1 MRGQVCEER
10 EPYARNL
17 RRSQTNAERKL
28 WSLLRDRRLAGFK
41 FRRQHPVGPF
51 IVDFCCTEVK
61 VIVELDGG
69 HHALT
74 HDSDMARSGYLAGQG
89 YRVLRFWNN
98 EVLGN
103 TSGVLER
110 IVEALTLNRRSP
122 LTLPSPQRGEGIGI
136 VMNTAERRVYTVS
149 ELTASIKTTLE
160 EGFPMMWVEGEI
172 SNLRTPGSGHAYFT
186 LKDEGAQISAVLF
199 RGRGR
204 RVRFELEDG
213 MQVLAFG
220 GLDVYA
226 ARGQYQLVVEMMEPK
241 GLGALQLAFEQ
252 LKRKLEAEGL
262 FEEARKRPLPAFP
275 RVIGIVTSP
284 TGAAIRDMLNII
296 GRRFAD
302 LHILI
307 TPVRVQGDEA
317 PGEIVQALVHLQEIA
332 NLDVIIVG
340 RGGGSIEDLWAFNDE
355 RVARALAACRV
366 PVISAVGHETD
377 FTIADFVADLRA
389 PTPSGAAEL
398 VVREKLAVME
408 TLADLY
414 ARLKQAMTAEVSAR
428 RERVDFLLRRRVLT
442 DPARALRDVYRR
454 LDDLQGRL
462 RLGLRASQRHITHRV
477 ALATGALRSRS
488 PLSRIAAASALL
500 SQLRVRLASSAA
512 HNAKTSRARFA
523 EAVGRLESL
532 SPLGVLARS
541 YSVTR
546 LPSGEVVRSATQ
558 VGVGD
563 ALEILL
569 HHGALG
575 ARVTEVRE
583 RDERHQV

>member
-1 MRGQVCEER
+1 M
-10 EPYARNL
+10 
-17 RRSQTNAERKL
+17 NA
-28 WSLLRDRRLAGFK
+28 
-41 FRRQHPVGPF
+41 
-51 IVDFCCTEVK
+51 
-61 VIVELDGG
+61 
-69 HHALT
+69 
-74 HDSDMARSGYLAGQG
+74 
-89 YRVLRFWNN
+89 
-98 EVLGN
+98 
-103 TSGVLER
+103 
-110 IVEALTLNRRSP
+110 
-122 LTLPSPQRGEGIGI
+122 
-136 VMNTAERRVYTVS
+136 AERRVYTVS

-428 RERVDFLLRRRVLT
+428 RERVDF
-442 DPARALRDVYRR
+442 R
-454 LDDLQGRL
+454 LHPRL
-462 RLGLRASQRHITHRV
+462 CQ
-477 ALATGALRSRS
+477 
-488 PLSRIAAASALL
+488 
-500 SQLRVRLASSAA
+500 
-512 HNAKTSRARFA
+512 
-523 EAVGRLESL
+523 
-532 SPLGVLARS
+532 
-541 YSVTR
+541 
-546 LPSGEVVRSATQ
+546 
-558 VGVGD
+558 
-563 ALEILL
+563 
-569 HHGALG
+569 
-575 ARVTEVRE
+575 
-583 RDERHQV
+583 

>member
-1 MRGQVCEER
+1 M
-10 EPYARNL
+10 
-17 RRSQTNAERKL
+17 
-28 WSLLRDRRLAGFK
+28 
-41 FRRQHPVGPF
+41 
-51 IVDFCCTEVK
+51 
-61 VIVELDGG
+61 
-69 HHALT
+69 
-74 HDSDMARSGYLAGQG
+74 SD
-89 YRVLRFWNN
+89 V
-98 EVLGN
+98 
-103 TSGVLER
+103 
-110 IVEALTLNRRSP
+110 
-122 LTLPSPQRGEGIGI
+122 
-136 VMNTAERRVYTVS
+136 ERRVYTVS
-149 ELTASIKTTLE
+149 ELTASIKAALE
-160 EGFPMMWVEGEI
+160 EGFPMVWVEGEI

-262 FEEARKRPLPAFP
+262 FDQARKRPLPAFP

-317 PGEIVQALVHLQEIA
+317 PGEIVRALEHLQQIT

-398 VVREKLAVME
+398 VVREKLAVIE
-408 TLADLY
+408 SLVELY
-414 ARLKQAMTAEVSAR
+414 ARLKQAVTADVSAR

-442 DPARALRDVYRR
+442 DPARALRDLYRR
-454 LDDLQGRL
+454 LDELQGRL
-462 RLGLRASQRHITHRV
+462 RLGLRSSQRHITHRV
-477 ALATGALRSRS
+477 ALATNALRSRN
-488 PLSRIAAASALL
+488 PRARIAGAGALL
-500 SQLRVRLASSAA
+500 SQLRGRLESSAA
-512 HNAKTSRARFA
+512 HNMKTSRARFA
-523 EAVGRLESL
+523 EVIGRLESL
-532 SPLGVLARS
+532 SPLGVLARG

-546 LPSGEVVRSATQ
+546 LPSGEVVRSASQ
-558 VGVGD
+558 AVVGD
-563 ALEILL
+563 PLEILL
-569 HHGALG
+569 HQGALG

>member
-1 MRGQVCEER
+1 M
-10 EPYARNL
+10 
-17 RRSQTNAERKL
+17 S
-28 WSLLRDRRLAGFK
+28 S
-41 FRRQHPVGPF
+41 
-51 IVDFCCTEVK
+51 
-61 VIVELDGG
+61 
-69 HHALT
+69 
-74 HDSDMARSGYLAGQG
+74 
-89 YRVLRFWNN
+89 
-98 EVLGN
+98 
-103 TSGVLER
+103 
-110 IVEALTLNRRSP
+110 
-122 LTLPSPQRGEGIGI
+122 
-136 VMNTAERRVYTVS
+136 ERRVYTVS

-241 GLGALQLAFEQ
+241 GLGALQFAFEQ

-262 FEEARKRPLPAFP
+262 FEESRKRPLPAFP

-317 PGEIVQALVHLQEIA
+317 PGEIVQALVHLQEIV
-332 NLDVIIVG
+332 NIDVIIVG

-408 TLADLY
+408 MLADLY
-414 ARLKQAMTAEVSAR
+414 TRLKQAMTAELGAR
-428 RERVDFLLRRRVLT
+428 RERMDFLLRRRVLT

-477 ALATGALRSRS
+477 ALATGALRSRN

-523 EAVGRLESL
+523 ETVGRLESL

-558 VGVGD
+558 VGVGE

-569 HHGALG
+569 HQGALG

>member
-1 MRGQVCEER
+1 M
-10 EPYARNL
+10 
-17 RRSQTNAERKL
+17 S
-28 WSLLRDRRLAGFK
+28 S
-41 FRRQHPVGPF
+41 
-51 IVDFCCTEVK
+51 
-61 VIVELDGG
+61 
-69 HHALT
+69 
-74 HDSDMARSGYLAGQG
+74 S
-89 YRVLRFWNN
+89 
-98 EVLGN
+98 
-103 TSGVLER
+103 
-110 IVEALTLNRRSP
+110 
-122 LTLPSPQRGEGIGI
+122 
-136 VMNTAERRVYTVS
+136 ERRVYTVS

-204 RVRFELEDG
+204 RLRFELEDG

-262 FEEARKRPLPAFP
+262 FDEARKRPLPAFP

-317 PGEIVQALVHLQEIA
+317 PGEIVQALLRLQEIA
-332 NLDVIIVG
+332 NLDVIVVG

-414 ARLKQAMTAEVSAR
+414 ARLKQAMTAEVGAR
-428 RERVDFLLRRRVLT
+428 RERVDFLIRRRVLT
-442 DPARALRDVYRR
+442 DPARTIRDLYRR

-462 RLGLRASQRHITHRV
+462 RLGLRASQRHISHRV

-488 PLSRIAAASALL
+488 PMGRIAGASALL
-500 SQLRVRLASSAA
+500 SQLRVRLTSSAA
-512 HNAKTSRARFA
+512 NNIKTSRARFA

-532 SPLGVLARS
+532 SPLGVLARG

-558 VGVGD
+558 VGAGD

-569 HHGALG
+569 HQGALG
-575 ARVTEVRE
+575 AHVTEVRE

>member
-1 MRGQVCEER
+1 M
-10 EPYARNL
+10 
-17 RRSQTNAERKL
+17 NA
-28 WSLLRDRRLAGFK
+28 
-41 FRRQHPVGPF
+41 
-51 IVDFCCTEVK
+51 
-61 VIVELDGG
+61 
-69 HHALT
+69 
-74 HDSDMARSGYLAGQG
+74 
-89 YRVLRFWNN
+89 
-98 EVLGN
+98 
-103 TSGVLER
+103 
-110 IVEALTLNRRSP
+110 
-122 LTLPSPQRGEGIGI
+122 
-136 VMNTAERRVYTVS
+136 AERRVYTVS

-442 DPARALRDVYRR
+442 DPARALRDIYRR

-488 PLSRIAAASALL
+488 PLSRITAASALL

-523 EAVGRLESL
+523 EVVGRLESL

-569 HHGALG
+569 HQGALG